1 MPRTVMVGLDGSPES
16 VAAAEWAADEALAR
30 AAPLCLVH
38 AGDQPPYDYVPFAGE
53 AVAPPDADRAAVM
66 LREVAAVLAYRRPGL
81 RLTSTRLSG
90 RPAAALTEAA
100 RGADVL
106 VLGSR
111 GLGRTA
117 GYLLGSVASAVLA
130 RAERPVV
137 LVRATAGQRPHH
149 EGTAA
154 LPGPRRD
161 VVLGLALRDRPAE
174 TVLEFAFDM
183 AAHRRAGLR
192 VVHGWSSSTAQDAG
206 PHREPQTGGGEA
218 LADALR
224 PWREKF
230 PRVEVVE
237 EAVVGTAGSHL
248 VDVSRQAA
256 LVVVGRRRRPAPLG
270 PHIGPVTHQV
280 LREALSPV
288 AVVAHD

>member
-1 MPRTVMVGLDGSPES
+1 MPGIVMVGLDGSPES
-16 VAAAEWAADEALAR
+16 VAAAQWAADDALSR

-53 AVAPPDADRAAVM
+53 AVAPPDADRAAHM
-66 LREVAAVLAYRRPGL
+66 LREIAAVLAYRRPGL
-81 RLTSTRLSG
+81 HLTTARLSG

-100 RGADVL
+100 RGAELL

-111 GLGRTA
+111 GLGRAA

-137 LVRATAGQRPHH
+137 LVRATAGQRPHPG
-149 EGTAA
+149 GTAA
-154 LPGPRRD
+154 PPGPRRD
-161 VVLGLALRDRPAE
+161 VVLGLDLRDRPAE

-183 AAHRRAGLR
+183 AARRRTGLR
-192 VVHGWSSSTAQDAG
+192 VLHGWSSSGAPDDGGRQM
-206 PHREPQTGGGEA
+206 PQTGAGEA
-218 LADALR
+218 LADALW

-230 PRVEVVE
+230 PRVDVAVE
-237 EAVVGTAGSHL
+237 TVVGTAGSHL
-248 VDVSRQAA
+248 VDASREAV
-256 LVVVGRRRRPAPLG
+256 LVVVGRRRRPALLG

-280 LREALSPV
+280 LRAALSPV
-288 AVVAHD
+288 AVVTHD